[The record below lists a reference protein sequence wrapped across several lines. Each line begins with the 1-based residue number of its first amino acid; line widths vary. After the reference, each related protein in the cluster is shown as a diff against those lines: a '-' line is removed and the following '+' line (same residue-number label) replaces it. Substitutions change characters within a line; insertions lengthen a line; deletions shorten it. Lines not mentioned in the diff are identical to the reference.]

1 MLHQTNFFSKI
12 YLVGL
17 FLSFFL
23 ASCNEDNKNIPI
35 IELTIEN
42 HLFSPENV
50 VIPADTRVK
59 LIIQNKDATAEEFES
74 LDLKREKLIPGN
86 SKITVFI
93 NPLKRGVYK
102 FFGDFHQDT
111 AQGKI
116 IVN

>member
-1 MLHQTNFFSKI
+1 MLHQTNFFSK
-12 YLVGL
+12 LHLGL
-17 FLSFFL
+17 FLLFFL

-42 HLFSPENV
+42 HLFYPENV

-74 LDLKREKLIPGN
+74 FDLKREKFIPGK
-86 SKITVFI
+86 STITVFI
-93 NPLKRGVYK
+93 NPLKPGVYK

>member
-1 MLHQTNFFSKI
+1 MLHQTNFFSKL
-12 YLVGL
+12 YLRVIL
-17 FLSFFL
+17 SVFLV
-23 ASCNEDNKNIPI
+23 SCSQDNKDLPV

-74 LDLKREKLIPGN
+74 FDLNREKFIPGN

-93 NPLKRGVYK
+93 NPLKPGVYK